1 MKKSHR
7 SVVRYPQNQVMVLF
21 TTLMLTSP
29 VYAAD
34 LKILLQNALT
44 QDPLMIEAQANEQAA
59 ISKVKESQAL
69 HYPVLAVT
77 ANQVLGQSHKDRTD
91 YASEDFTPGLRGT
104 LNLYSFG
111 AISAQVE
118 RDKSK
123 SAYFHEGD
131 IVEKGTI
138 LAQFDPT
145 RFASNV
151 GESQSLLVSS
161 LATSARLRAEVNG
174 TALQFPEIVQKDS
187 QLVREETQLYNTRRI
202 NLEESISDLTTS
214 LTLVQQ
220 ELRMTEPLVAK
231 GAASEVEVLR
241 LKRQASDLQKQINDT
256 RSQYYVK
263 AREELSKANTDVET
277 QRQIVKGKSDTLNRT
292 VFRAPV
298 RGVVKE
304 IDVMTLGGV
313 IPPNGKI
320 MTIVPLD
327 EQLLI
332 EARISPRDIAFIRP
346 NQQALV
352 KITAYDYAIYGGL
365 HGKVTVISPD
375 TIRDEVKQDQFYYRV
390 YIRTDSDKLRNKQGK
405 TFAITPGMVATVD
418 IRTGQKTVLDYLIK
432 PFNKAREALRER

>member
-1 MKKSHR
+1 M
-7 SVVRYPQNQVMVLF
+7 
-21 TTLMLTSP
+21 
-29 VYAAD
+29 
-34 LKILLQNALT
+34 
-44 QDPLMIEAQANEQAA
+44 NEQPQQTKRPAKASFHEPPLPKSSMVIWIIGLGLLVFFIWAA
-59 ISKVKESQAL
+59 LFKLEEVSTGTGKVIPSSKEQIIQSLEGGILTKLDVK
-69 HYPVLAVT
+69 
-77 ANQVLGQSHKDRTD
+77 
-91 YASEDFTPGLRGT
+91 
-104 LNLYSFG
+104 
-111 AISAQVE
+111 
-118 RDKSK
+118 
-123 SAYFHEGD
+123 EGD

-138 LAQFDPT
+138 LAQLDPT

-187 QLVREETQLYNTRRI
+187 QLVREETQLYNTRRK

-298 RGVVKE
+298 RCVLKE

>member
-1 MKKSHR
+1 M
-7 SVVRYPQNQVMVLF
+7 
-21 TTLMLTSP
+21 
-29 VYAAD
+29 
-34 LKILLQNALT
+34 
-44 QDPLMIEAQANEQAA
+44 NEQPQQTKRPAKASFHEPPLPKSSMVIWIIGLGLLVFFIWAA
-59 ISKVKESQAL
+59 LFKLEEVSTGTGKVIPSSKEQIIQSLEGGILTKLDVK
-69 HYPVLAVT
+69 
-77 ANQVLGQSHKDRTD
+77 
-91 YASEDFTPGLRGT
+91 
-104 LNLYSFG
+104 
-111 AISAQVE
+111 
-118 RDKSK
+118 
-123 SAYFHEGD
+123 EGD

-138 LAQFDPT
+138 LAQLDPT

-187 QLVREETQLYNTRRI
+187 QLVREETQLYNTRRK

-263 AREELSKANTDVET
+263 AREELSKVNTDVET

>member
-1 MKKSHR
+1 M
-7 SVVRYPQNQVMVLF
+7 
-21 TTLMLTSP
+21 
-29 VYAAD
+29 
-34 LKILLQNALT
+34 
-44 QDPLMIEAQANEQAA
+44 NEQPQQTKRPAKASFHEPPLPKSSMVIWIIGLGLLVFFIWAA
-59 ISKVKESQAL
+59 LFKLEEVSTGTGKVIPSSKEQIIQSLEGGILTKLDVK
-69 HYPVLAVT
+69 
-77 ANQVLGQSHKDRTD
+77 
-91 YASEDFTPGLRGT
+91 
-104 LNLYSFG
+104 
-111 AISAQVE
+111 
-118 RDKSK
+118 
-123 SAYFHEGD
+123 EGD

-138 LAQFDPT
+138 LAQLDPT

-187 QLVREETQLYNTRRI
+187 QLVREETQLYNARRK

-332 EARISPRDIAFIRP
+332 EARISPRDIAFIHP

>member
-1 MKKSHR
+1 M
-7 SVVRYPQNQVMVLF
+7 
-21 TTLMLTSP
+21 
-29 VYAAD
+29 
-34 LKILLQNALT
+34 
-44 QDPLMIEAQANEQAA
+44 NEQPQQTKRPAKASFHEPPLPKSSMVIWIIGLGLLVFFIWAA
-59 ISKVKESQAL
+59 LFKLEEVSTGTGKVIPSSKEQIIQSLEGGILTKLDVK
-69 HYPVLAVT
+69 
-77 ANQVLGQSHKDRTD
+77 
-91 YASEDFTPGLRGT
+91 
-104 LNLYSFG
+104 
-111 AISAQVE
+111 
-118 RDKSK
+118 
-123 SAYFHEGD
+123 EGD

-138 LAQFDPT
+138 LAQLDPT

-187 QLVREETQLYNTRRI
+187 QLVREETQLYNTRRK
-202 NLEESISDLTTS
+202 NLEDSISDLTTS